1 MFGTALGD
9 HWLDTAIA
17 QRAPMS
23 LGVVT
28 AIRVDHTRPL
38 QWVATQSADRRNR
51 VDQRQQLRDV
61 VDVRA
66 GQDRGERRTVG
77 VGDDVVLG
85 TGSRAIGGVWPSF
98 WPAPTAR
105 IDDESTAA
113 REKSIWSAA
122 RSFASSSSC
131 KRSQTPA
138 ACQSR
143 SRRQHVTPEPHP
155 ISAGRSRQR
164 SPVLRT
170 NRMPV
175 SAARFE
181 TGRRPGF
188 FSRRGLGG
196 GSNGSISVHNSS
208 SMIGLAISSV
218 SVVPMPEVNSSPRKL
233 TAPRGLFETV
243 SKDAALPGHSCW
255 RRGRAVGRELRAFV
269 RCRRGMGGLSVSEKF
284 SAPSRRCR
292 IDPRLRPQT

>member
-1 MFGTALGD
+1 MNVSTAFETNTETTEGMQPGMRAFHDPAIFAKAAAMFGTALGD
-9 HWLDTAIA
+9 HRLDTAIA
-17 QRAPMS
+17 QRTSMS
-23 LGVVT
+23 LGVVS
-28 AIRVDHTRPL
+28 AIGVDHTRSV
-38 QWVATQSADRRNR
+38 QRVAAQTANGRNR

-66 GQDRGERRTVG
+66 GQDRRERRAVG

-85 TGSRAIGGVWPSF
+85 TGSRAIGRVWPSF

-131 KRSQTPA
+131 KRSHTPA
-138 ACQSR
+138 TCQSR
-143 SRRQHVTPEPHP
+143 SRRQHVTPEPQP
-155 ISAGRSRQR
+155 ISASRSRQR

-170 NRMPV
+170 NKMPV

-188 FSRRGLGG
+188 FLRRGLDG

-218 SVVPMPEVNSSPRKL
+218 SVVSMPEVNSSPRKL
-233 TAPRGLFETV
+233 TAPRGHFETV
-243 SKDAALPGHSCW
+243 SKDAARGGPHADRGP
-255 RRGRAVGRELRAFV
+255 RRSDGA
-269 RCRRGMGGLSVSEKF
+269 C
-284 SAPSRRCR
+284 
-292 IDPRLRPQT
+292 

>member
-1 MFGTALGD
+1 MNVRTSLETNTEATEVMQPSMRAFHDPATFAKATAMFGTALCD
-9 HWLDTAIA
+9 HRLDTAIA
-17 QRAPMS
+17 QRLPMS
-23 LGVVT
+23 LGIVT
-28 AIRVDHTRPL
+28 MIGIDHTRSV
-38 QWVATQSADRRNR
+38 QWVAAQSANRRNR

-61 VDVRA
+61 IDVRA
-66 GQDRGERRTVG
+66 DQDRGERRAVR

-85 TGSRAIGGVWPSF
+85 TGSRSIGRVWPSF

-131 KRSQTPA
+131 RRSHTPA

-143 SRRQHVTPEPHP
+143 SRRQHVTPEPQP

-170 NRMPV
+170 NKMPV

-188 FSRRGLGG
+188 FSRRSLGG
-196 GSNGSISVHNSS
+196 GSNGSISIHNSS
-208 SMIGLAISSV
+208 SMIGLPISSV
-218 SVVPMPEVNSSPRKL
+218 SVVPMPEVNSSPQKL
-233 TAPRGLFETV
+233 TAPRALFETV
-243 SKDAALPGHSCW
+243 SK
-255 RRGRAVGRELRAFV
+255 
-269 RCRRGMGGLSVSEKF
+269 
-284 SAPSRRCR
+284 
-292 IDPRLRPQT
+292 